1 MKVIIQIPCY
11 NEEDALGA
19 TLATLPRQ
27 LPGVDVVEW
36 LVIDDGSADRTAEV
50 ARAGGA
56 DYVVRLP
63 THQGLACAFTAGLEA
78 CVRAGA
84 DVIVNTDADNQYR
97 ADYIPHLI
105 EPILAG
111 HAEMVVGARPVGQ
124 IEDFSAT
131 KKALQKL
138 GSWVVRYASN
148 TTIPDSPSGFRA
160 ITRDAA
166 LRLHVF
172 GRYTYTLETV
182 IQAGHKGLAI
192 TSVPVLTN
200 RATRPSRLV
209 KSVPSYVRRSMI
221 TIFRIFLL
229 YRPLRFFLLLGTVP
243 FLGGAALLVRWLLL
257 YFLED
262 STRVRAPSLIVAAV
276 LILVGVQLWTFGLL
290 ADLLAANRKLLEDVQ
305 YRIRRSE
312 AEKRPPAWAES

>member
-11 NEEDALGA
+11 NEEAALGA

-243 FLGGAALLVRWLLL
+243 FLGGVALLVRWLLL